1 MVTTMANEVREEEL
15 QRLEAFLDDRDFDGP
30 RALTLIGEAGIGKS
44 TLWLRGVEIARD
56 RGSCVLASWPAE
68 AERELAFAGLGDLLE
83 PVLDDVLPRLVR
95 PRRRALQVA
104 LLLEEAQDPVAPR
117 AVAVAVRSA
126 LELLAEAQPL
136 LVAIDDVQWL
146 DPPSTVA
153 LAFALRRTGAP
164 MRLLLARRTGT
175 ITPTSLESALPAPS
189 VERLHRGPLT
199 VGALQAVLRERNVR
213 VFPRP
218 TLLRIHETSGGNP
231 FYALEL
237 ARALPHELGPGGPLP
252 VPETLEELAP
262 SPLSRS

>member
-83 PVLDDVLPRLVR
+83 PVLDDVLPRLVP

-126 LELLAEAQPL
+126 LELLAEAQHCSS
-136 LVAIDDVQWL
+136 
-146 DPPSTVA
+146 PSTTCSGSI
-153 LAFALRRTGAP
+153 RRRPWRLPSPCGAP
-164 MRLLLARRTGT
+164 ARRCA
-175 ITPTSLESALPAPS
+175 SCLPGAPGLS
-189 VERLHRGPLT
+189 P
-199 VGALQAVLRERNVR
+199 LQASSQRFRR
-213 VFPRP
+213 RP
-218 TLLRIHETSGGNP
+218 SSAFT
-231 FYALEL
+231 A
-237 ARALPHELGPGGPLP
+237 AR
-252 VPETLEELAP
+252 
-262 SPLSRS
+262 